1 MQPSSRR
8 DSFAMVPN
16 YRQMII
22 NFFFQNFITPI
33 EGAEDPD
40 EKRKENNIYNTIRRV
55 TALTLIIRR
64 GK

>member
-16 YRQMII
+16 YRQMVI

-33 EGAEDPD
+33 QGAEDPD
-40 EKRKENNIYNTIRRV
+40 EKRKEKLYIYIY
-55 TALTLIIRR
+55 I
-64 GK
+64 